1 MKILYGVVGE
11 GMGHAI
17 RSRVVVDYLISQGHE
32 VEIIASSRAV
42 DYLQKAF
49 PEVHRIHGLHI
60 VTVENRVKKN
70 KTLWSNIL
78 AGTAA
83 IPQQIATYFK
93 LVEDFRPEVV
103 VSDFESWSYYY
114 GQLHRIPIISIDN
127 QQFVNRCKHED
138 AVLEGLRA
146 QFEVARAFI
155 KSKLPFCEH
164 YIVSSVF
171 SAPVRK
177 DKTTLVPP
185 ILRPRILEQKPT
197 TGEHLVVYQSV
208 TDSEELITALR
219 KTGLPCRI
227 YGLRKELREPEVDGD
242 LQFMPFSEVGFME
255 DLASCR
261 GVVSSAGITLMSEC
275 IYLHKPLLAL
285 PIEGHFEQLLNARYL
300 QHLGYGAMCE
310 KIDERGIAAWLDQLD
325 TYRQNLRAYTQDG
338 NTRLFETL
346 DAQLDRVA
354 ADVY

>member
-17 RSRVVVDYLISQGHE
+17 RSRVVVDYLVAQGHE

-60 VTVENRVKKN
+60 VTAENRVKKN

-78 AGTAA
+78 AGGVA
-83 IPQQIATYFK
+83 IPKQIATYFK

-127 QQFVNRCKHED
+127 QQFVNRCKHDD
-138 AVLEGLRA
+138 AVLDGIGA
-146 QFEVARAFI
+146 QFEIARAFI
-155 KSKLPFCEH
+155 KSKLPFCAH

-171 SAPVRK
+171 EAPVRK
-177 DKTTLVPP
+177 DNTTLVPP
-185 ILRPRILEQKPT
+185 ILRPRILEQQPSE
-197 TGEHLVVYQSV
+197 GEHLVVYQSV
-208 TDSEELITALR
+208 TDSQALIDALR
-219 KTGLPCRI
+219 TTGLPCHI
-227 YGLRKELREPEVDGD
+227 YGLRKELSEPEADGS
-242 LQFMPFSEVGFME
+242 LQFMPFSETGFME

-261 GVVSSAGITLMSEC
+261 GVISSAGITLMSEC

-300 QHLGYGAMCE
+300 KHRGYGAMYE
-310 KIDERGIAAWLDQLD
+310 KIDAQAVASWLANLAF
-325 TYRQNLRAYTQDG
+325 YRENLRAYHQDG
-338 NTRLFETL
+338 NKRLFETL
-346 DAQLDRVA
+346 DAQLDRVEA
-354 ADVY
+354 GIH